1 MDKSGVGLF
10 LVSSKVIS
18 FTSFSSTTT
27 QRKIGIRK
35 NCLNFSFSID
45 LLKSKYLGNID
56 MNMTRHDIGQ
66 SDTTMLNK
74 LGHNMVGIPQL
85 IN

>member
-1 MDKSGVGLF
+1 M
-10 LVSSKVIS
+10 
-18 FTSFSSTTT
+18 
-27 QRKIGIRK
+27 
-35 NCLNFSFSID
+35 
-45 LLKSKYLGNID
+45 NI
-56 MNMTRHDIGQ
+56 TRHNIGQ